1 MATNATLNGV
11 VYSIPAEGD
20 SSWGANLSAYFIAIA
35 SSVLQKTGGTFTLT
49 ADADFG
55 ASKGLKSLYYTT
67 RATNPASAGN
77 FRLGNAE
84 FIKWRNAANSADLG
98 LKVNAS
104 DALEYNG
111 IVLGNSLDV
120 ITGSRA
126 SPSLII
132 AGTGIAFTGV
142 AGNNTWFIAGSGSAI
157 DISASPQIVAGTNVG
172 QRLTLIGR
180 HATNTVQLDDGSGLS
195 INGSCILAEDESI
208 SLFWDS
214 VNWVELGRSN

>member
-20 SSWGANLSAYFIAIA
+20 SNWGTNLSNYFIAIA

-49 ADADFG
+49 ADTDFG
-55 ASKGLKSLYYTT
+55 ATYGLKSAYYKS
-67 RATNPASAGN
+67 RATNPASAGQI
-77 FRLGNAE
+77 RLGNAE

-111 IVLGNSLDV
+111 SVLGNSIATL
-120 ITGSRA
+120 TGSRG
-126 SPSLII
+126 SPSLIV

-142 AGNNTWFIAGSGSAI
+142 SGDNVWFIAGSGSAV
-157 DISASPQIVAGTNVG
+157 DISANPQIAAGTNIG
-172 QRLTLIGR
+172 QKLTLIGR
-180 HATNTVQLDDGSGLS
+180 HSTNTVQFDTGTGLS
-195 INGSCILAEDESI
+195 INFMCILGADEVLNLI
-208 SLFWDS
+208 WDGT
-214 VNWVELGRSN
+214 NWVETGRSN